1 VLLSQDP
8 PAAGK
13 NRRHETRMSLSLPV
27 KVQGFKAD
35 GSVWE
40 EMGAIE
46 NVSASGAAFP
56 VRHLVAKGHVLVVS
70 LPLPKRFRRYDL
82 TEPSYRTYAL
92 VRHVEANPDGF
103 RVGVMF
109 LGKSPPRGFDK
120 NPGGLYFLPSDP
132 PAATSGRERRRW
144 QRIDIF
150 VNLKLTRLSPQGSGP
165 QEERT
170 VAENMSRGGARVL
183 TSMAVGKGELLM
195 VEELDGGFRTRAE
208 VRNLY
213 IGPDSIPRLNLQFL
227 DGEAPDRL
235 VGR

>member
-1 VLLSQDP
+1 LSQDP
-8 PAAGK
+8 QPAGK
-13 NRRHETRMSLSLPV
+13 NRRTDTRMSLPLPV

-35 GSVWE
+35 GSAWE
-40 EMGAIE
+40 EMSTLD

-56 VRHLVAKGHVLVVS
+56 VRHMVTKGNVFVVS

-82 TEPSYRTYAL
+82 SEPSYRSYAL
-92 VRHVEANPDGF
+92 VRHVESTPTGF

-109 LGKSPPRGFDK
+109 LGKTPPRGFDK
-120 NPGGLYFLPSDP
+120 NPGGLFFLPSDP
-132 PAATSGRERRRW
+132 PPVTSVQERRRW

-150 VNLKLTRLSPQGSGP
+150 VNLKLSRLSPQGDGP

-170 VAENMSRGGARVL
+170 VAENISRGGARVL

-213 IGPDSIPRLNLQFL
+213 IGADSIPRLNLKFL
-227 DGEAPDRL
+227 DGEAPERL
-235 VGR
+235 VGK